1 MSTNLTR
8 IIDFHSHH
16 VPSEW
21 QPILAPGQ
29 SDVQRER
36 WLRINRRIAD
46 PGALAE
52 FIESGDLEG
61 RVVNVPTAL
70 FTPPGETP
78 PADTFRRVNDKLA
91 EVTGRAPGKLHGI
104 ASVDVFGGEAAA
116 TELVRAVKTLGLR
129 GVFVES
135 AKDDLL
141 LDAPEAKPTLSAA
154 AELGIPVFVH
164 PVNPPVL
171 VRRLAKFEQ
180 TGILFARGQ
189 VNAATLIALIESGRL
204 DELPTLPIVV
214 TTLAIGGILL
224 EATFNPNI
232 RNAAQDAANVL
243 RRQVYVDTMGFHPA
257 LIKASVEV
265 LGVEHVVAGSD
276 WPIVNDGPIGA
287 RLASALDDA
296 GIDAAG
302 RELIA
307 GGNTRRL
314 LRLS

>member
-1 MSTNLTR
+1 MSTTSAR

-16 VPSEW
+16 IPSDWE
-21 QPILAPGQ
+21 PILAPGQ
-29 SDVQRER
+29 SDFQRER
-36 WLRINRRIAD
+36 WTRINRRIAD
-46 PGALAE
+46 PRALLE
-52 FIESGDLEG
+52 SIEAGDLDG
-61 RVVNVPTAL
+61 RVVNIPAAL
-70 FTPPGETP
+70 FTPPGATI

-91 EVTGRAPGKLHGI
+91 EVTAGSPGRLHGI
-104 ASVDVFGGEAAA
+104 ASVDAFAGEVAA

-129 GVFVES
+129 GVFLES

-141 LDAPEAKPTLSAA
+141 LDAPEAKPTLTAA

-164 PVNPPVL
+164 PVNPHTL
-171 VRRLAKFEQ
+171 VRRMAKFEQ

-204 DELPTLPIVV
+204 DELPSLPIVV

-224 EATFNPNI
+224 QAAFNSTFL
-232 RNAAQDAANVL
+232 RDDGADVL

-257 LIKASVEV
+257 LIRASADV
-265 LGVEHVVAGSD
+265 LGVEHVLAGSD
-276 WPIVNDGPIGA
+276 WPIVNDGPIGP
-287 RLASALDDA
+287 RLSRALETA

-302 RELIA
+302 QELIA

-314 LRLS
+314 LGLS